1 MKKPLGIYI
10 HVPFCKS
17 KCAYCDFYSFA
28 PCGDII
34 DRYVAALCEHIKRLS
49 EKAVEYSVDSIFIGG
64 GTPTVLG
71 GENIAVIG
79 KALSSCFDI
88 ADGAEFTVEANP
100 GTVKLDDFAA
110 MREAEVNRVSFG
122 LQSVHENELRAL
134 SRIHTFDDFLKAYG
148 DARAAG
154 IDNINI
160 DLMFAIPGLGVRTWR
175 RTVKA
180 ALKLN
185 PTHISFYS
193 LEIAEGTEFYRRLK
207 NFEMKETLP
216 IIDRFMYHNAIDIME
231 KKGFV
236 HYEISNMALPGKE
249 CLHNLKYWNFE
260 EYLGLGASSHGFV
273 RGVRYSNVSDIKE
286 YIKAL
291 RGQDFS
297 SDNTLGASK
306 AYGAYCVDTYHINT
320 FEDNVSEFVFTALRT
335 QKGVVFEE
343 FKRKIKNDFW
353 DVFGSERMEFEKY
366 VKEGYAISDSHH
378 IALTREGM
386 DISNRIMAIFV

>member
-160 DLMFAIPGLGVRTWR
+160 DLMYGIPEQSSESFAKTLHTVTQIMPEHISLYGLKIEDDTPFGRMRDSLVLPDEDEEYGMYSFAIDFLREHG
-175 RTVKA
+175 
-180 ALKLN
+180 
-185 PTHISFYS
+185 YS
-193 LEIAEGTEFYRRLK
+193 
-207 NFEMKETLP
+207 
-216 IIDRFMYHNAIDIME
+216 
-231 KKGFV
+231 
-236 HYEISNMALPGKE
+236 HYEISNYSRDGKRSR
-249 CLHNLKYWNFE
+249 HNLKYWNAEEYIGIGAAAYSYFGKKRYSYFSDAEKYISAVIGGDEPIDESESISDKEAIAEYVMLRLRLSDGIDLRYFE
-260 EYLGLGASSHGFV
+260 EKFGERFDLSRVQKYMDAGKIV
-273 RGVRYSNVSDIKE
+273 VSDGRL
-286 YIKAL
+286 A
-291 RGQDFS
+291 
-297 SDNTLGASK
+297 
-306 AYGAYCVDTYHINT
+306 
-320 FEDNVSEFVFTALRT
+320 FT
-335 QKGVVFEE
+335 
-343 FKRKIKNDFW
+343 D
-353 DVFGSERMEFEKY
+353 
-366 VKEGYAISDSHH
+366 
-378 IALTREGM
+378 EGM
-386 DISNRIMAIFV
+386 YVSNAILSDIVDFDV